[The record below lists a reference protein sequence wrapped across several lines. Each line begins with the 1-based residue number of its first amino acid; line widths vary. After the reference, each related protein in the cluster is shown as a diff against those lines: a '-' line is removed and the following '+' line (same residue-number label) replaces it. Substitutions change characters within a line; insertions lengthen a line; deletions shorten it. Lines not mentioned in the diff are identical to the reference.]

1 MLPEETWATRA
12 KRVLIGRKRELHPG
26 IFHKLSLIALLAW
39 LGLGADGLSSSA
51 YGPEEA
57 FKTLGSHTS
66 LALGLAVATALTVF
80 IISYAYSRI
89 IEHFPLGGG
98 GYVVASRL
106 LGPQAGVVSGG
117 ALIVDYVLTISIS
130 IAAAGDAVFSF
141 LPPGWSNALLLG
153 LVPLKLLLELVVIGL
168 LILLNLRGVKESVV
182 ALAPLF
188 LTFLVSHA
196 ILIGGVIV
204 GHAAQ
209 IPAVLAD
216 VRQGFAA
223 GLVAPPVGLGLAGM
237 AALFARAYALGGWTY
252 TGIEAV
258 SNGLSIMR
266 EPKVLTGKRTMALM
280 AVSLAATAGGLIL
293 AYLIIHATP
302 VEGRTM
308 NAVLAHE
315 FAGGWTFEGGLRIGA
330 AFVFITLLSE
340 ALLLV
345 VAGQTGFIDGPRVM
359 ANMAVDSYLPHRF
372 SQLSDRLTMSYGVLL
387 IGGASLLALLYTRG
401 NVAHLVVM
409 YSINVFLTFS
419 LSELSMCRFWIR
431 ERKKHLDWRKHISV
445 HLTGLTLCVFIL
457 AITIVE
463 KFGEGRWI
471 TLAITGGLIGVC
483 FRIRAHYRT
492 VHRNLSRLDAIMP
505 TLPAPP
511 PRARRATLEPGAPTA
526 VLLVGDYSGLG
537 IHSVL
542 SVQRLFPN
550 HFKNFLFVSVGV
562 IDSASFV
569 NVEAV
574 DEVRARTAAD
584 LERYVALATSL
595 GLRADSRM
603 EVGTE
608 AVAVAAEVC
617 SRIAKEFPKVV
628 LCGETHLPTRA
639 LVSAA
644 AAQRDRLS
652 AAASP
657 AICGPRCHGAAG
669 ESHGGRVKARVASG
683 HTKSRRGATL
693 SATLSDSAAPII
705 REDVV
710 SRLHDR
716 MARESALGVVPLRR
730 LVGRGTGLE
739 PAGRRLIV
747 EHGPPPPAGLR
758 EPLAVF
764 HHEVDVMQRA
774 RHRRRGEHVH
784 LFRVPVDLCHPGAVR
799 ERLAVARSAGPVGVD
814 HHGIGEDRGK
824 QVAVLTDGDNLPAF
838 VSPEL
843 GEREPTRHLHG
854 VLVLGG
860 DGAAAQSTE
869 ECCHDSNR
877 PHAVALHTLSLL
889 CQAWRS

>member
-1 MLPEETWATRA
+1 MLTQDTWAARA

-26 IFHKLSLIALLAW
+26 IFHKVSLIALLAW
-39 LGLGADGLSSSA
+39 VGLGADGLSSSA

-57 FKTLGSHTS
+57 FKTLGSHTY
-66 LALGLAVATALTVF
+66 LALALAVATALTVF

-106 LGPQAGVVSGG
+106 LGPPAGVVSGS

-141 LPPGWSNALLLG
+141 LPPAWSNALVVG
-153 LVPLKLLLELVVIGL
+153 LAPLKLLLELEAIGL

-188 LTFLVSHA
+188 LTFLISHA

-204 GHAAQ
+204 GHAGQ
-209 IPAVLAD
+209 IPAVLGD

-223 GLVAPPVGLGLAGM
+223 GLAAPPVGLGLAGI
-237 AALFARAYALGGWTY
+237 AALFARAYALGGGTY

-266 EPKVLTGKRTMALM
+266 EPKVQTGKRTMALM

-293 AYLIIHATP
+293 AYLIVHVKP
-302 VEGRTM
+302 VDGRTM
-308 NAVLAHE
+308 NAVLADA
-315 FAGGWTFEGGLRIGA
+315 FAGGWTVAGLRVGS

-401 NVAHLVVM
+401 NVAQLVVM

-431 ERKKHLDWRKHISV
+431 ERTKHVDWRKHISV
-445 HLTGLTLCVFIL
+445 HLTGLTLCLFIL
-457 AITIVE
+457 VITIFE
-463 KFGEGRWI
+463 KFGEGGWI
-471 TLAITGGLIGVC
+471 TLAITGGLIALC

-492 VHRNLSRLDAIMP
+492 VHRNLSRLDAILP
-505 TLPAPP
+505 ALPAPL
-511 PRARRATLEPGAPTA
+511 PRAPRAMLEPGAATA

-542 SVQRLFPN
+542 TVQRLFPK

-574 DEVRARTAAD
+574 EEVRARTAAD

-595 GLRADSRM
+595 GLAADARTQ
-603 EVGTE
+603 VGTE
-608 AVAVAAEVC
+608 AVAVAVEVC
-617 SRIAKEFPKVV
+617 SGIAKEFPNAVYFAGK
-628 LCGETHLPTRA
+628 LIFQRERWYQRLLHNETAYQL
-639 LVSAA
+639 
-644 AAQRDRLS
+644 Q
-652 AAASP
+652 
-657 AICGPRCHGAAG
+657 
-669 ESHGGRVKARVASG
+669 
-683 HTKSRRGATL
+683 
-693 SATLSDSAAPII
+693 
-705 REDVV
+705 
-710 SRLHDR
+710 
-716 MARESALGVVPLRR
+716 RR
-730 LVGRGTGLE
+730 LQF
-739 PAGRRLIV
+739 
-747 EHGPPPPAGLR
+747 AGLNAMVL
-758 EPLAVF
+758 PV
-764 HHEVDVMQRA
+764 
-774 RHRRRGEHVH
+774 
-784 LFRVPVDLCHPGAVR
+784 RVT
-799 ERLAVARSAGPVGVD
+799 E
-814 HHGIGEDRGK
+814 
-824 QVAVLTDGDNLPAF
+824 
-838 VSPEL
+838 
-843 GEREPTRHLHG
+843 
-854 VLVLGG
+854 
-860 DGAAAQSTE
+860 AA
-869 ECCHDSNR
+869 
-877 PHAVALHTLSLL
+877 
-889 CQAWRS
+889 